1 MRIAYGVHG
10 YGRGHATR
18 ALAALEALGARHD
31 IKVFAGGDAHDLLG
45 ARQPVTRVPCLGLSY
60 RAGRRDTWLTLFDNL
75 PSLLDL
81 LRRGPGVASVIESMR
96 SFAPDVVICDAEP
109 WTNAAAQALGV
120 PRIGF
125 DHFGVLV
132 HCEVALPFRDWLE
145 SWLDRIA
152 YRWLMRWPERVLVS
166 SFFRARPRRSGVEL
180 VGPLLGEPMRRFQ
193 PSRGEHLLVYFNQ
206 GRSQLSSR
214 MLEVLASLGR
224 EVRLY
229 GLGREGSD
237 GPLTFRRALRDGFLE
252 DLASC
257 RAVLSTAGNQLM
269 GEAMAYAKPVL
280 VVPEATVEQR
290 LNAREIVR
298 MGIGES
304 LSPAQLDRGS
314 ILGFLARADAYAAR
328 AREHGSDGQAQAVEW
343 LERWVHELS
352 KQKRGAPL
360 PAVQPV

>member
-18 ALAALEALGARHD
+18 ALAVLEALAARHEV
-31 IKVFAGGDAHDLLG
+31 KLFAGGDAHDMLG
-45 ARQPVTRVPCLGLSY
+45 SRFSVTRVPCLGLAY
-60 RAGRRDTWLTLFDNL
+60 KHGRRDTWLTLRNNL
-75 PSLLDL
+75 QRLSDL
-81 LRRGPGVASVIESMR
+81 VRGGPGLAAVASGMR
-96 SFAPDVVICDAEP
+96 DFAPDVVICDAEP
-109 WTNAAAQALGV
+109 WTNAAAQKLGV

-132 HCEVALPFRDWLE
+132 HCEVVLPFADWLE
-145 SWLDRIA
+145 SLVDRLA

-166 SFFRARPRRSGVEL
+166 SFFRARPRRPSVKL
-180 VGPLLGEPMRRFQ
+180 VGPLLGSHVRRFQ
-193 PSRGEHLLVYFNQ
+193 PSAGQHLLVYFNQ
-206 GRSQLSSR
+206 GPSQLTPR
-214 MLEVLASLGR
+214 MLDELASLGH

-229 GLGREGSD
+229 GLGRTGRQ
-237 GPLTFRRALRDGFLE
+237 GPLTFRAPMRDGFLQ

-304 LSPAQLDRGS
+304 LRPDQLERGS
-314 ILGFLARADAYAAR
+314 ILAFLARAEAYAAR
-328 AREHGSDGQAQAVEW
+328 ARELESDGQAQAVEW

-352 KQKRGAPL
+352 KSKAAAGL
-360 PAVQPV
+360 GAVQPV

>member
-18 ALAALEALGARHD
+18 ALAVLDALAARHEVL
-31 IKVFAGGDAHDLLG
+31 VFAGGDAHDLLG
-45 ARQPVTRVPCLGLSY
+45 ARFPVTPVPCLRLVYSG
-60 RAGRRDTWLTLFDNL
+60 GRRDTWLTLRSNL
-75 PSLLDL
+75 PRLSDL
-81 LRRGPGVASVIESMR
+81 MRGGPGVAAVAADMR
-96 SFAPDVVICDAEP
+96 DFAPDVVICDAEP
-109 WTNAAAQALGV
+109 WTNAAALRLGI

-132 HCEVALPFRDWLE
+132 HCEVVLPLGDRLE
-145 SWLDRIA
+145 SFIDRVA

-166 SFFRARPRRSGVEL
+166 SFFRARPRRPSVKL
-180 VGPLLGEPMRRFQ
+180 VGPLLGALVRRFQ
-193 PSRGEHLLVYFNQ
+193 PTRGEHLLVYFNQ
-206 GRSQLSSR
+206 GPSQLTSR
-214 MLEVLASLGR
+214 MLEELASLGS

-229 GLGREGSD
+229 GLGREGREGS
-237 GPLTFRRALRDGFLE
+237 LTFRPALREGFLE

-280 VVPEATVEQR
+280 VVPEQTVEQR

-304 LSPAQLDRGS
+304 ITAAELDRGS
-314 ILGFLARADAYAAR
+314 ISSFLTRADDYAAR
-328 AREHGSDGQAQAVEW
+328 ARELTSDGQAQAVEW
-343 LERWVHELS
+343 LERWVYELS
-352 KQKRGAPL
+352 KPRAAAPL
-360 PAVQPV
+360 PAGLPI

>member
-18 ALAALEALGARHD
+18 ALAVLDALAARHELQL
-31 IKVFAGGDAHDLLG
+31 FAGGDAHDLL
-45 ARQPVTRVPCLGLSY
+45 RTRFPVSRVPCLGLAY
-60 RAGRRDTWLTLFDNL
+60 RHGRRDTWLTLRNNL
-75 PSLLDL
+75 QHLTDL
-81 LRRGPGVASVIESMR
+81 LRGGAGVTAVASEMR
-96 SFAPDVVICDAEP
+96 DFAPDVVICDAEP
-109 WTNAAAQALGV
+109 WTNAAAQKLGV
-120 PRIGF
+120 PRISF

-132 HCEVALPFRDWLE
+132 HCEVALPLADWFE
-145 SWLDRIA
+145 SLLDRLA

-166 SFFRARPRRSGVEL
+166 SFFRAEPRRPSVKL
-180 VGPLLGEPMRRFQ
+180 VGPLQGALVRRFQ
-193 PSRGEHLLVYFNQ
+193 PSVGQHLLVYFNQ
-206 GRSQLSSR
+206 GPSQLTPR
-214 MLEVLASLGR
+214 MLEELASIGS

-229 GLGREGSD
+229 GLGCAGQRGAIRFRAPMRE
-237 GPLTFRRALRDGFLE
+237 GFLE

-304 LSPAQLDRGS
+304 LQPAQLDRGA
-314 ILGFLARADAYAAR
+314 ILAFLARADAYAAR
-328 AREHGSDGQAQAVEW
+328 ARELGSDGQAQAVEW

-352 KQKRGAPL
+352 KSKAAPRL
-360 PAVQPV
+360 GAVQPV

>member
-18 ALAALEALGARHD
+18 ALAVLDALAARHEL
-31 IKVFAGGDAHDLLG
+31 KLFAGGDAHELLG
-45 ARQPVTRVPCLGLSY
+45 VRFPVTRVPCLGLAY
-60 RAGRRDTWLTLFDNL
+60 KGGQRDTWLTLQSNL
-75 PSLLDL
+75 RRLLDL
-81 LRRGPGVASVIESMR
+81 VRGGPGLQEVACSMR
-96 SFAPDVVICDAEP
+96 QFAPDVVICDAEP
-109 WTNAAAQALGV
+109 WTNAAAQKLGI

-132 HCEVALPFRDWLE
+132 HCEVALPLGDWIE
-145 SWLDRIA
+145 SLLDRVA

-166 SFFRARPRRSGVEL
+166 SFFQARPRRPSVKL
-180 VGPLLGEPMRRFQ
+180 VGPLLGPQVRLFQ
-193 PSRGEHLLVYFNQ
+193 PSLGQHLLVYFNQ
-206 GRSQLSSR
+206 GSSQLTPR
-214 MLEVLASLGR
+214 MLDELASLGH

-229 GLGREGSD
+229 GLGRTDSR
-237 GPLTFRRALRDGFLE
+237 GPLSFRAPVREAFLA

-280 VVPEATVEQR
+280 VVPESTVEQR

-304 LSPAQLDRGS
+304 LPAAQLDRGS
-314 ILGFLARADAYAAR
+314 IQRFLARADAYAAR
-328 AREHGSDGQAQAVEW
+328 ARELSSDGQAQAVEW
-343 LERWVHELS
+343 LERWLHELS
-352 KQKRGAPL
+352 EARGVTRL
-360 PAVQPV
+360 GAVQPV